1 MSIVSWFFLLVR
13 WSVLRTIG
21 ASYLSTLTI
30 AVPFLG
36 YLMFFGSFQGSTYT
50 IDFFALNAE
59 IGVLESDSFIRLK
72 LTYVGLSIIGF
83 STMVYKI
90 VCPSEVAIY
99 KSAREYIHS
108 SIEVTFPSHAQT
120 MISDIS
126 ERRWYDFAINKRITP
141 QNITIV
147 DVDGSPATRQ
157 RTGGQDRSL
166 ERTEW
171 LEANQNA
178 LNYIF
183 SRKYEQSD
191 ASRMLARCIVSFGY
205 IVGFILLLIPS
216 VTIFWPQFL
225 TVTKYV
231 SQLF

>member
-1 MSIVSWFFLLVR
+1 MPFISWFFLLFR

-21 ASYLSTLTI
+21 ASYLSTLTV

-36 YLMFFGSFQGSTYT
+36 YLIFFGSFQGSTYT
-50 IDFFALNAE
+50 IDFFTLNAE
-59 IGVLESDSFIRLK
+59 ISVSDSDSFVRLK

-83 STMVYKI
+83 STIIYKI
-90 VCPSEVAIY
+90 LCPGEVAIY
-99 KSAREYIHS
+99 KSVREYIQA
-108 SIEVTFPSHAQT
+108 SIEVTFPSHARA
-120 MISDIS
+120 INSDIS
-126 ERRWYDFAINKRITP
+126 AKRWYDFAINKRIAH
-141 QNITIV
+141 QDIEIV
-147 DVDGSPATRQ
+147 DVDGSRATKL
-157 RTGGQDRSL
+157 RTAGQDRSL

-191 ASRMLARCIVSFGY
+191 ASGIIARCIVSTGY
-205 IVGFILLLIPS
+205 LVGFILLIIPS
-216 VTIFWPQFL
+216 ITIFWPQFI
-225 TVTKYV
+225 TVSEYV